1 MNMNIIEIL
10 KKMQDVINLAM
21 TDGEKFD
28 NGNNAAGTRVRKHM
42 QELKN
47 MAQDVRV
54 KISEIK
60 NEGK

>member
-1 MNMNIIEIL
+1 MNITEIL

-54 KISEIK
+54 KVSEIK

>member
-1 MNMNIIEIL
+1 MNITEIL

-28 NGNNAAGTRVRKHM
+28 KGNNAAGTRVRKHM

-54 KISEIK
+54 KVSEIK
-60 NEGK
+60 NEDK

>member
-1 MNMNIIEIL
+1 MNIIENL

-28 NGNNAAGTRVRKHM
+28 KGNNAAGTRVRKHM

-54 KISEIK
+54 KVSEIK
-60 NEGK
+60 NGDE

>member
-1 MNMNIIEIL
+1 MDYTIIDKL
-10 KKMQDVINLAM
+10 TQMQNFISLAM

>member
-1 MNMNIIEIL
+1 MNMNITEIL

-28 NGNNAAGTRVRKHM
+28 KGNNAAGTRVRKHM

>member
-1 MNMNIIEIL
+1 MNIIEIL

-28 NGNNAAGTRVRKHM
+28 KGNNAAGTRVRKHM

>member
-1 MNMNIIEIL
+1 MNIIEIL

>member
-1 MNMNIIEIL
+1 MNMNITEIL

-28 NGNNAAGTRVRKHM
+28 KGNNAAGTRVRKHM

-54 KISEIK
+54 KVSEIK

>member
-1 MNMNIIEIL
+1 MNIIENL

-28 NGNNAAGTRVRKHM
+28 KGNNAAGTRVRKYM

-47 MAQDVRV
+47 IAQDVRV
-54 KISEIK
+54 KVSEIK
-60 NEGK
+60 NEDK

>member
-1 MNMNIIEIL
+1 MNMNIIENL

-28 NGNNAAGTRVRKHM
+28 KGNNAAGTRVRKYM

-54 KISEIK
+54 KVSEIK
-60 NEGK
+60 NEDK

>member
-1 MNMNIIEIL
+1 MNMNITEIL

-28 NGNNAAGTRVRKHM
+28 KGNNAAGTRVRKHM

-54 KISEIK
+54 KVSEIK
-60 NEGK
+60 NEDK